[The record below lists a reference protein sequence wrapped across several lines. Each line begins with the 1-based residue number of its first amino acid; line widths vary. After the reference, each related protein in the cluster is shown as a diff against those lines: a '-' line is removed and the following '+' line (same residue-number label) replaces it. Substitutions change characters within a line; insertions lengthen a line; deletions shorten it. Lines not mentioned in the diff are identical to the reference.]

1 MVISSYGQ
9 AYSVLLQQDIA
20 ARSAPAGLIIRTSFV
35 CEQRFLRWRGHV
47 LDWVACSRLFGAK
60 VGWTA
65 SGRALSHR
73 AFQSHLGCKLNVRRR
88 ARVRRGGPKRA
99 PRTRNHEKA

>member
-1 MVISSYGQ
+1 MYLIK
-9 AYSVLLQQDIA
+9 LPA
-20 ARSAPAGLIIRTSFV
+20 AGSRSQGGLDGF
-35 CEQRFLRWRGHV
+35 RGRV
-47 LDWVACSRLFGAK
+47 
-60 VGWTA
+60 
-65 SGRALSHR
+65 LSHR